1 MSEKL
6 YAMQLKLRRRRLSAI
21 KKGFIGL
28 IDVGSSKIV
37 CLILKFTPEI
47 GNHKSADDKVDL
59 PSNVA
64 FRIIGTATTRS
75 RGVVFGE
82 IDSMDEVERGIRTVV
97 QASQKMAGL
106 LIEDVLV
113 SFSGGDPRS
122 YGIYAETK
130 IVNREVSEFDI
141 GNALT
146 NCHIPDYGSE
156 REIVHALPVNF
167 TLDDRTGLVD
177 PRGLVGSELKVDM
190 HMMTLERSVVRNVVH
205 AIKKCSLGLSG
216 ISFAPYLSGLSSL
229 TEDELEIGTGCI
241 DMGGGTSGLAIF
253 FRKQLIFG
261 ATVRLGGVHI
271 TSDIMKAFEIP
282 FDMAER
288 IKTLH
293 GGLFSTGRDDRDL
306 IEINDLNSDTEKER
320 KKISRSEL
328 IGVIRPRVEE
338 IFEELR
344 LQLDESGFDNLRSRK
359 IVLTGGVSRLPGLF
373 DLATKILDCPVRIGK
388 PIRLQGLPIAANGA
402 DFAAAVGLAL
412 NAGHP
417 QDECWDFK
425 GSKNSYGMRKI
436 NGWLRWISENW

>member
-1 MSEKL
+1 
-6 YAMQLKLRRRRLSAI
+6 MQLKLRRRRLSAV

-47 GNHKSADDKVDL
+47 GSDKSNKDRVDL
-59 PSNVA
+59 PTNVA
-64 FRIIGTATTRS
+64 FRIIGAATTRS

-106 LIEDVLV
+106 LLEDVLV

-122 YGIYAETK
+122 YGIYGETK
-130 IVNREVSEFDI
+130 IVNRQVSEFDI

-146 NCHIPDYGSE
+146 NCHIPEYGSE
-156 REIVHALPVNF
+156 REIIHALPVNF

-177 PRGLVGSELKVDM
+177 PRGLVGSELKVDL
-190 HMMTLERSVVRNVVH
+190 HMMTLESNVVRNVIQAV
-205 AIKKCSLGLSG
+205 KKCSLDLSG
-216 ISFAPYLSGLSSL
+216 ISFAPYLSGVASL

-253 FRKQLIFG
+253 LRKQMIFG
-261 ATVRLGGVHI
+261 AAVKLGGMHV

-293 GGLFSTGRDDRDL
+293 GGLVSTGRDDRDL
-306 IEINDLNSDTEKER
+306 IEINDLNDDAEKER
-320 KKISRSEL
+320 KKITRSEL

-338 IFEELR
+338 VLEELR
-344 LQLDESGFDNLRSRK
+344 LQLDAAGFENLRSRK
-359 IVLTGGVSRLPGLF
+359 IVLTGGASRLPGLF
-373 DLATKILDCPVRIGK
+373 DLAAKILGCPVRIGN
-388 PIRLQGLPIAANGA
+388 PIRLQGLPVSANGA

-412 NAGHP
+412 NAGNP

-425 GSKNSYGMRKI
+425 GTGNPFGVRKI
-436 NGWLRWISENW
+436 HSWVRWVSENW